1 MSQTKYTTLI
11 NNCKLFFHS
20 FNVTQHL
27 AAIDFQTPGR
37 RPDSLSFEESSVVG
51 ADKAVWTVI
60 CKVNGET
67 KGKGES
73 STKAEAKN
81 QASKNALEAL
91 GQSTA

>member
-11 NNCKLFFHS
+11 NNY
-20 FNVTQHL
+20 
-27 AAIDFQTPGR
+27 FQTSGR
-37 RPDSLSFEESSVVG
+37 SPASLSFEESSVG
-51 ADKAVWTVI
+51 ASDKAVWTVI

-91 GQSTA
+91 GQSTD